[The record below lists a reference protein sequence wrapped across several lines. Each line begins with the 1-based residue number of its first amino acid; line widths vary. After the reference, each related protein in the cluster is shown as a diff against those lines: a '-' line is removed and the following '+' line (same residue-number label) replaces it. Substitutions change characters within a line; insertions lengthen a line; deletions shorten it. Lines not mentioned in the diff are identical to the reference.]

1 MHAKASFRGNTNPG
15 ADMVGSC
22 LSGLRRERGTNAA
35 SSGAGCS
42 TFVRFDLLD
51 GPALAGSGGSGLSSP
66 EATLRFRDTGSKGVV
81 ELGCGTAAA
90 ADGSAA
96 SLAAERV
103 TLEDM
108 RIYY

>member
-1 MHAKASFRGNTNPG
+1 
-15 ADMVGSC
+15 
-22 LSGLRRERGTNAA
+22 LRRERGTNAA
-35 SSGAGCS
+35 SSGEGGAGCS